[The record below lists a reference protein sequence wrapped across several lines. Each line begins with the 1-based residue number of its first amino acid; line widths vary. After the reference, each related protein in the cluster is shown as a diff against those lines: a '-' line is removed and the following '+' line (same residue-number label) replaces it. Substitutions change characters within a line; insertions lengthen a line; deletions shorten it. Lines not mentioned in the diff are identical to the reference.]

1 MDVPLDEGSEDERVQ
16 VVSQPVEP
24 SFDEVLEV
32 SGDDR
37 AGPEVLH
44 TGSPIPSDI
53 AAGGSHKLGVEDAKS
68 DARDSE
74 PLRETSEDSTQQ
86 TTASSEDETVDP
98 KPLPLPSFS
107 ADRYDINAKSLVIHS
122 CRNSTFVRCGRKIT
136 TSYCAVKELH
146 GIRCSRCFDV

>member
-1 MDVPLDEGSEDERVQ
+1 MDVPLDEGSEDERVE
-16 VVSQPVEP
+16 VVSQQVEP

-53 AAGGSHKLGVEDAKS
+53 AAGGSHKLGVEDGKS

-74 PLRETSEDSTQQ
+74 PLRETSEDRTQQ

-107 ADRYDINAKSLVIHS
+107 ADRSTSMRSLW
-122 CRNSTFVRCGRKIT
+122 
-136 TSYCAVKELH
+136 
-146 GIRCSRCFDV
+146 